1 MDLYQY
7 KNKEISWLA
16 FNARVLQEAA
26 NPKVP
31 LVERMKFLGIYSNN
45 LDEFF
50 RVRVATLKRFA
61 QLGKSLKSILEDE
74 PEIILQ
80 QINEI
85 ILDHLKKFSEIY
97 TQLVRDFA
105 KEKIF
110 IINEKK
116 LKPFHREFV
125 NTYFTQKVRPK
136 LFPVIISKDTN
147 TNFLKDDAIYLA
159 VDMYHLDEP
168 EKAKAALVK
177 IPTGELPRFLH
188 LPSHNGEEYIIL
200 LDDIIRFG
208 LPEIFE
214 TLDYRVRGAY
224 TIKLTRDAELDIDDD
239 IGQSYVEKVSKSL
252 ARRKSGVPV
261 RFVHDRQI
269 PRELLKTVTKLLNFT
284 KNDIPIAGGR
294 YHNFKDFMNFPN
306 VGKAHLEFK
315 PWPAIRHKDLPE
327 YRSIISLI
335 AQKDILLHFPY
346 QPFSHVIDLL
356 REAALDPRV
365 LSVKITIYRV
375 AFHSSIMNALINAS
389 RNGKQVLAVLEL
401 QARFNEESNI
411 YWSKELADAGV
422 RVIYGVPGLKVH
434 SKTILITRKEDKK
447 IVRYVAI
454 GTGNFNEDTARV
466 FSDVLMLTSRQDL
479 GLEVEKVF
487 DFFSRNY
494 RIPRFQHLI
503 VSPFNSRFRMVRMIN
518 QEIKAAKNGKKAAF
532 TFKLNNL
539 VDHRIINKIYEA
551 HKAGVE
557 IKLMV
562 RAMFS
567 LIPKVE
573 SQNINMECIAIID
586 RYLEHSRYY
595 YFYNGGKENLFISSA
610 DLMNRNLDRRVE
622 ITCPVLDPEI
632 KKQLIHVLDLEW
644 QDNTQARILDNDL
657 KNAYRKLNGENTVH
671 AQKEIYEFIKS
682 IHEG

>member
-1 MDLYQY
+1 MNQYQY
-7 KNKEISWLA
+7 RNKEISWLA

-50 RVRVATLKRFA
+50 RVRVATLKRFS
-61 QLGKSLKSILEDE
+61 QLGKSLISILEDE
-74 PEIILQ
+74 PEIILA
-80 QINEI
+80 QIAELVI
-85 ILDHLKKFSEIY
+85 EHQKKFSEIY
-97 TQLVRDFA
+97 SQLVRDFA
-105 KEKIF
+105 KEKVF

-116 LKPFHREFV
+116 LKPYHREFV
-125 NTYFTQKVRPK
+125 HNYFTQKVRPK

-147 TNFLKDDAIYLA
+147 MNLLKDDAIYLA
-159 VDMYHLDEP
+159 VDLHHIDDP
-168 EKAKAALVK
+168 GKEKSAIVK
-177 IPTGELPRFLH
+177 IPTSELPRFLQ
-188 LPSHNGEEYIIL
+188 LPSQNEEEYIIL

-214 TLDYRVRGAY
+214 ILDYKVQGAF

-239 IGQSYVEKVSKSL
+239 LGQSYVEKVTKSL
-252 ARRKSGVPV
+252 GRRKSGVPV
-261 RFVHDRQI
+261 RFVYDRQM
-269 PRELLKTVTKLLNFT
+269 PVDLLKTVTKLLNFT
-284 KNDIPIAGGR
+284 KNDKPIAGGR
-294 YHNFKDFMNFPN
+294 YHNFKDFIGFPN
-306 VGKAHLEFK
+306 VGKTYLEYET
-315 PWPAIRHKDLPE
+315 WPAIRHKDLPE
-327 YRSIISLI
+327 HKSIISLI

-365 LSVKITIYRV
+365 VSVKVTIYRV
-375 AFHSSIMNALINAS
+375 AFNSSVMNALINAS

-422 RVIYGVPGLKVH
+422 HVIYGVPGLKVH

-447 IVRYVAI
+447 IVRYSAI

-466 FSDVLMLTSRQDL
+466 FSDVLLLTSRQDL
-479 GLEVEKVF
+479 GMEVEKIF
-487 DFFSRNY
+487 DFFTRNY

-503 VSPFNSRFRMVRMIN
+503 VSPFNSRARLVRMIN
-518 QEIKAAKNGKKAAF
+518 QEMKAAKNGKKAAF

-557 IKLMV
+557 VKLIV

-567 LIPKVE
+567 LIPEVK
-573 SQNINMECIAIID
+573 SQKIKLDCIGTID

-622 ITCPVLDPEI
+622 ITCPIYDPEI
-632 KKQLIHVLDLEW
+632 KKQLIHVINLEW
-644 QDNTQARILDNDL
+644 QDNTQTRILDNDL
-657 KNAYRKLNGENTVH
+657 KNQYRISDGENKIQ
-671 AQKEIYEFIKS
+671 AQKEIYEFIKGL
-682 IHEG
+682 HG